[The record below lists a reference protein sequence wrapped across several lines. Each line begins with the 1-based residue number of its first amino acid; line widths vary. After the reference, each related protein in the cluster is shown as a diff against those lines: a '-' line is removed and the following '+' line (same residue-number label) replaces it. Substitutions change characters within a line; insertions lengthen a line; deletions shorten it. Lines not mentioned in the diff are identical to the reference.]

1 MSASRRR
8 VAAATWGRR
17 QCRHS
22 TRRLLSRDGDLRA
35 GWRFP
40 FSLFLFA
47 VFFSFSTALWFP
59 SLSDSVPPPLRR
71 ALCQPPSHPSPVSI
85 CDNLWLVRLL
95 FLPFPAG
102 VCLTPACRGGVVGQ
116 ASVPSLVAQVA
127 ESRRGSA
134 RRVAV
139 SLSLHVFFSLLL
151 CGFLAFQS
159 LCSCL
164 NSLFCH
170 FAVLR
175 VNHRSQFFSV
185 TISDRD
191 QFAISDREVRKLKL
205 AIIDASF
212 LLAFPIANVCLTP
225 ASRRGNVGQAA
236 SAVARRADC

>member
-1 MSASRRR
+1 M
-8 VAAATWGRR
+8 
-17 QCRHS
+17 
-22 TRRLLSRDGDLRA
+22 
-35 GWRFP
+35 
-40 FSLFLFA
+40 
-47 VFFSFSTALWFP
+47 P
-59 SLSDSVPPPLRR
+59 SLD
-71 ALCQPPSHPSPVSI
+71 
-85 CDNLWLVRLL
+85 
-95 FLPFPAG
+95 
-102 VCLTPACRGGVVGQ
+102 
-116 ASVPSLVAQVA
+116 AQVA

-159 LCSCL
+159 LCSCR

-185 TISDRD
+185 TISDR
-191 QFAISDREVRKLKL
+191 EVRKLKR

-212 LLAFPIANVCLTP
+212 LLAFLIADVCLTP
-225 ASRRGNVGQAA
+225 ASRRGDVGQAA